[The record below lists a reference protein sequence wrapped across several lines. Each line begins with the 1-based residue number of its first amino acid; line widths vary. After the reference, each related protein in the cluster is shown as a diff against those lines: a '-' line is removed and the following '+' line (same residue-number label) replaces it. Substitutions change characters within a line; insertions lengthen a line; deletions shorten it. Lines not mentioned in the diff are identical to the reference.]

1 MDGHLFFD
9 KPSILIS
16 TMSENT
22 TIIDVEKLISEISG
36 LVSLPQIY
44 LKIRELMDDP
54 DSCLDDFVRVAST
67 DPGLVAVVLKIVNS
81 AFFGFKGQIDNL
93 NRAIN
98 LIGIGQ
104 LHDLVLSLSAVN
116 SLDLPNDIEKST
128 LFWQRSI
135 YSGVYSRLLAKKH
148 HLPNAESLF
157 VIGLLHNIGRLILF
171 LKYPEQSRLAIIH
184 AQTNNISLTE
194 AERTTFGTDYSQIGY
209 ALMAEWNLPVKFQHI
224 IKHHTEPDKATEF
237 QLETNIVHISHI
249 LSVNKFPFVDN
260 FQHPLTPDALAQL
273 KIREEELLLLSEH
286 ANEISLEMERLILG

>member
-1 MDGHLFFD
+1 MN
-9 KPSILIS
+9 
-16 TMSENT
+16 ENT
-22 TIIDVEKLISEISG
+22 SIINVEKLISETSG
-36 LVSLPQIY
+36 LISLPQVY

-54 DSCLDDFVRVAST
+54 NSCLDDFVRVSST

-128 LFWQRSI
+128 LFWERSI

-148 HLPNAESLF
+148 NLPNAESLF

-184 AQTNNISLTE
+184 AQANNLSLTE
-194 AERTTFGTDYSQIGY
+194 AERSTFGTDYSQIGY

-224 IKHHTEPDKATEF
+224 IKHHTEPDQATEY
-237 QLETNIVHISHI
+237 QLETYIVHISHL
-249 LSVNKFPFVDN
+249 LSVNKFPFVEN
-260 FQHPLTPDALAQL
+260 HQYPLVPDTLAHL
-273 KIREEELLLLSEH
+273 KTGEEDLLLLSEQ
-286 ANEISLEMERLILG
+286 ANKISLEMKRLILG